1 MSNAQVFLLYFL
13 HLTACLCFSQAQR
26 PSPSTIGNNEDVY
39 KVFRFYTNTT
49 DDLHFVMM
57 LQDAAAKLN
66 VTTDQSETSVPL
78 TQQRSYHF
86 RFVLTS
92 EVLIKPLI

>member
-1 MSNAQVFLLYFL
+1 MSNAQVFLFYFL

-57 LQDAAAKLN
+57 LRDAAAKLN
-66 VTTDQSETSVPL
+66 
-78 TQQRSYHF
+78 
-86 RFVLTS
+86 
-92 EVLIKPLI
+92 